1 MERSLVRHPGPV
13 RQAISLFRDRFG
25 SAPVLCASAPG
36 RVNLIGEHTDYNG
49 GPVLPFAIDRRT
61 AVAGSEDEGWTVVSQ
76 VDGTVR
82 AIDPSRP
89 EPGSWTAY
97 IGGVV
102 RVLQA
107 RGLAPAGARLAVASS
122 VPIGAGLS
130 SSAALTV
137 ATARA
142 LVGLTGRRLPPA
154 ALADLAYRAEH
165 DEVGVRC
172 GRMDQIVSAQ
182 ARPGHAMLIET
193 ASGAITHVPLHHAV
207 WLFDTGIRHRLTD
220 GQYNR
225 RRQECE
231 VALQRVRE
239 QGHRVDHLG
248 EIAPNDLAPLVR
260 AVPAP
265 WGLRLRHV
273 VSETARTREAAK
285 ALAGHDLGELGRLLV
300 EGHESLRRDFESSC
314 PEADHLVESAMRHG
328 ALGARLTG
336 AGSGGAVVVLLPPD
350 QAARLVT
357 EIQERFRQAFGGVPI
372 AWATK
377 ASGGVRLRTSGRTRS
392 S

>member
-1 MERSLVRHPGPV
+1 V
-13 RQAISLFRDRFG
+13 RQAISLFQDRFG
-25 SAPVLCASAPG
+25 SEPVLCASAPG
-36 RVNLIGEHTDYNG
+36 RVNLLGEHTDYNG

-61 AVAGSEDEGWTVVSQ
+61 AVAVTEDEGWTVVSQ

-89 EPGSWTAY
+89 ESGSWTAY

-137 ATARA
+137 AAARA
-142 LVGLTGRRLPPA
+142 LGGLTGRRLPPA
-154 ALADLAYRAEH
+154 ALADIAYRAEH

-193 ASGAITHVPLHHAV
+193 ASGAISHVPFDHSV
-207 WLFDTGIRHRLTD
+207 WLLDTGIRHRLAD

-225 RRQECE
+225 RREECE
-231 VALQRVRE
+231 VALRLVRA
-239 QGHRVDHLG
+239 QGHGADQLA
-248 EIAPNDLAPLVR
+248 EIDVSELAPLVR
-260 AVPAP
+260 AIPDP
-265 WGLRLRHV
+265 WGPRLRHV
-273 VSETARTREAAK
+273 VSETARTRDAAR
-285 ALAGHDLGELGRLLV
+285 ALARHDLGEVGRLLV
-300 EGHESLRRDFESSC
+300 EGHDSLRRDFESSC
-314 PEADHLVESAMRHG
+314 PEADYLVESAMQHG
-328 ALGARLTG
+328 ALGARLG
-336 AGSGGAVVVLLPPD
+336 RCRRRAPPAGSGGAID
-350 QAARLVT
+350 
-357 EIQERFRQAFGGVPI
+357 GGDPGAV
-372 AWATK
+372 
-377 ASGGVRLRTSGRTRS
+377 SSGVREGPDGLGCQGEGGRTEREDRALRS
-392 S
+392 AGLTGRLS

>member
-1 MERSLVRHPGPV
+1 MERSIVRQPGPV
-13 RQAISLFRDRFG
+13 RQAASLFRDRFG
-25 SAPVLCASAPG
+25 SEPVLCASAPG
-36 RVNLIGEHTDYNG
+36 RVNLLGEHTDYNG

-89 EPGSWTAY
+89 KPGSWTAY

-107 RGLAPAGARLAVASS
+107 RGLAPTGARLALASS

-142 LVGLTGRRLPPA
+142 LVGLTGRRLSPA
-154 ALADLAYRAEH
+154 ALADIAYRAEH

-172 GRMDQIVSAQ
+172 GRMDQIVSAR

-193 ASGAITHVPLHHAV
+193 ASGAISHVPFDHSV
-207 WLFDTGIRHRLTD
+207 WLLDTGVRHRLAD

-225 RRQECE
+225 RREECE
-231 VALQRVRE
+231 AALRLVRE
-239 QGHRVDHLG
+239 QGLGVDHLG
-248 EIAPNDLAPLVR
+248 RIAVSELEALVR
-260 AVPAP
+260 AIPAP
-265 WGLRLRHV
+265 WSLRLRHV
-273 VSETARTREAAK
+273 VSETARTREAAR
-285 ALAGHDLGELGRLLV
+285 ALARHDLGELGRLLV
-300 EGHESLRRDFESSC
+300 GGHESLRRDFESSC
-314 PEADHLVESAMRHG
+314 PEADYLVESAMQHG

-336 AGSGGAVVVLLPPD
+336 AGWGGAVVVLLPPD
-350 QAARLVT
+350 RAAPT
-357 EIQERFRQAFGGVPI
+357 MGEIQGRFRQAFGRVPM

-377 ASGGVRLRTSGRTRS
+377 ARGGVRREKLAL
-392 S
+392 

>member
-1 MERSLVRHPGPV
+1 MERSVVRQPGPV
-13 RQAISLFRDRFG
+13 RQAISLFQDRFG
-25 SAPVLCASAPG
+25 SEPVLCASAPG
-36 RVNLIGEHTDYNG
+36 RVNLLGEHTDYNG

-61 AVAGSEDEGWTVVSQ
+61 AVAATEDEGWTVVSQ
-76 VDGTVR
+76 IDGTVR
-82 AIDPSRP
+82 AIDPSHP

-107 RGLAPAGARLAVASS
+107 RGFAPAGARLAVASS

-137 ATARA
+137 AAARA
-142 LVGLTGRRLPPA
+142 LVGLTGRRLSPA
-154 ALADLAYRAEH
+154 ALADIAYRAEH

-193 ASGAITHVPLHHAV
+193 ASGAISHVTFDHSV
-207 WLFDTGIRHRLTD
+207 WLLDTGVRHRLAD

-225 RRQECE
+225 RREECE
-231 VALQRVRE
+231 IALRLVRA
-239 QGHRVDHLG
+239 QGHGADQLA
-248 EIAPNDLAPLVR
+248 EIDVSELAPLVR
-260 AVPAP
+260 AIPDP
-265 WGLRLRHV
+265 WGPRLRHV
-273 VSETARTREAAK
+273 VSETARTRDAAR
-285 ALAGHDLGELGRLLV
+285 ALARHDLGEVGRLLV

-314 PEADHLVESAMRHG
+314 PEADYLVESAMQHG

-336 AGSGGAVVVLLPPD
+336 AGWGGAVVVLLPPD
-350 QAARLVT
+350 RAAPSMG
-357 EIQERFRQAFGGVPI
+357 EIQGRFRQAFGRVPM
-372 AWATK
+372 AWAAK
-377 ASGGVRLRTSGRTRS
+377 ARGSVRREKIAL
-392 S
+392 

>member
-1 MERSLVRHPGPV
+1 MERSIVRQPGPV
-13 RQAISLFRDRFG
+13 RQAASLFRDRFG
-25 SAPVLCASAPG
+25 SEPVLCASAPG

-49 GPVLPFAIDRRT
+49 GPVLPFAIDGRT

-82 AIDPSRP
+82 AIDPSRL

-142 LVGLTGRRLPPA
+142 LVGLTGRRVPPP
-154 ALADLAYRAEH
+154 ALADIAYRAEH

-172 GRMDQIVSAQ
+172 GRMDQIVTAQ

-193 ASGAITHVPLHHAV
+193 ASGAISPVPFDQSV
-207 WLFDTGIRHRLTD
+207 WLLDTGVRHRLAD

-225 RRQECE
+225 RREECE
-231 VALQRVRE
+231 VALRLVRE
-239 QGHRVDHLG
+239 QGLGVDQLG
-248 EIAPNDLAPLVR
+248 GIAVSELDALVR
-260 AVPAP
+260 AIPAP
-265 WGLRLRHV
+265 WSLRLRHV
-273 VSETARTREAAK
+273 VSETARTREAAR
-285 ALAGHDLGELGRLLV
+285 ALARHDLGELGRLLI

-314 PEADHLVESAMRHG
+314 PEADYLVESAMQHG

-336 AGSGGAVVVLLPPD
+336 AGWGGAVVVLLPPD
-350 QAARLVT
+350 RAAPSMG
-357 EIQERFRQAFGGVPI
+357 EIQERFRQAFGRVPM

-377 ASGGVRLRTSGRTRS
+377 ARGGVRREKLAL
-392 S
+392 

>member
-1 MERSLVRHPGPV
+1 MERSVVRQRGPV
-13 RQAISLFRDRFG
+13 RPATSLFRDRFG

-36 RVNLIGEHTDYNG
+36 RVNLLGEHTDYNG
-49 GPVLPFAIDRRT
+49 GPVMPFAIDGRT

-76 VDGTVR
+76 VDGKVR

-97 IGGVV
+97 VGGVV

-107 RGLAPAGARLAVASS
+107 RQLAPAGARLAVASS

-154 ALADLAYRAEH
+154 ALADIADRAEH

-172 GRMDQIVSAQ
+172 GRMDQIGSPQ

-193 ASGAITHVPLHHAV
+193 ASGAISHVPFDHSV
-207 WLFDTGIRHRLTD
+207 WLLDTGVRHRLAD

-225 RRQECE
+225 RREGCE
-231 VALQRVRE
+231 VALRV
-239 QGHRVDHLG
+239 
-248 EIAPNDLAPLVR
+248 AR
-260 AVPAP
+260 AR
-265 WGLRLRHV
+265 G
-273 VSETARTREAAK
+273 
-285 ALAGHDLGELGRLLV
+285 
-300 EGHESLRRDFESSC
+300 
-314 PEADHLVESAMRHG
+314 
-328 ALGARLTG
+328 
-336 AGSGGAVVVLLPPD
+336 
-350 QAARLVT
+350 
-357 EIQERFRQAFGGVPI
+357 
-372 AWATK
+372 
-377 ASGGVRLRTSGRTRS
+377 
-392 S
+392 

>member
-1 MERSLVRHPGPV
+1 MVRQPGPV
-13 RQAISLFRDRFG
+13 RLATSLFRDRFG
-25 SAPVLCASAPG
+25 REPVLCASAPG
-36 RVNLIGEHTDYNG
+36 RVNLLGEHTDYNG

-61 AVAGSEDEGWTVVSQ
+61 AVAVSADEDWTVVSQ
-76 VDGTVR
+76 VDGTMRVL
-82 AIDPSRP
+82 DPDHL
-89 EPGSWTAY
+89 EPDSWTAY

-102 RVLQA
+102 RVLRA

-142 LVGLTGRRLPPA
+142 LVGLAGHRLPPA
-154 ALADLAYRAEH
+154 ALADVAYRAEH

-193 ASGAITHVPLHHAV
+193 ASGAITHVPFDHPL
-207 WLFDTGIRHRLTD
+207 WLMDTGIRHRLTD

-225 RRQECE
+225 RREECE
-231 VALQRVRE
+231 VALRLVRE
-239 QGHRVDHLG
+239 QGRHADHLG
-248 EIAPNDLAPLVR
+248 GIAVSELATL
-260 AVPAP
+260 AGAIPAP
-265 WGLRLRHV
+265 WWLRLRHV
-273 VSETARTREAAK
+273 VSETARTREAAR
-285 ALAGHDLGELGRLLV
+285 ALGRHDYAELGRLLV

-314 PEADHLVESAMRHG
+314 PEADSLVESAVRHG

-336 AGSGGAVVVLLPPD
+336 AGWGGAVVVLLPLD
-350 QAARLVT
+350 RAARSLG
-357 EIQERFRQAFGGVPI
+357 EIQEDFRQAYGRIPV
-372 AWATK
+372 AWSTK
-377 ASGGVRLRTSGRTRS
+377 ARGGVRRDSFAP
-392 S
+392 